1 MSCWQFIKS
10 NTKQAVASTDFD
22 NISQKT
28 LASLLRCNDL
38 NIVEVELFRAVL
50 KWSDFQCS
58 KKDIEATRESRRSV
72 IGDAIYDLRFL
83 AMNEEEFAQNVATSG
98 LLTAEE
104 IVPIYNKFNGI
115 SSSDLKWKLSGKRFI
130 YYKESSK
137 NSKKKLKNNKKSTM
151 SLSIVSDDDTSTSSS
166 S

>member
-1 MSCWQFIKS
+1 LEQATYFDESKLEMSCWQFIKS

-28 LASLLRCNDL
+28 LASLLRRNDL

-58 KKDIEATRESRRSV
+58 KKHMESDFKCSEKDIEATRENRRSV

-83 AMNEEEFAQNVATSG
+83 AMNEKEFAQNVATS
-98 LLTAEE
+98 
-104 IVPIYNKFNGI
+104 
-115 SSSDLKWKLSGKRFI
+115 
-130 YYKESSK
+130 
-137 NSKKKLKNNKKSTM
+137 
-151 SLSIVSDDDTSTSSS
+151 
-166 S
+166 